1 MLRSVELLLINRR
14 NNLIAKL
21 KKNVVLILII
31 SIVTSLLIATALL
44 NSAGSNTNRQGID
57 KVSSMAQEETAIVS
71 IPNPA
76 IFLLISA
83 GLIGL
88 LGISRSKNNLN
99 KKNRE

>member
-1 MLRSVELLLINRR
+1 MLRLAEMPLINRR

-21 KKNVVLILII
+21 KKNVVLMLII
-31 SIVTSLLIATALL
+31 CVAATLLMATAFI
-44 NSAGSNTNRQGID
+44 NSERSDTKRQGIE
-57 KVSSMAQEETAIVS
+57 KVSPVAQEKTTIVS

-88 LGISRSKNNLN
+88 LGISRSRNNLN